1 MANES
6 TRSFTCKV
14 GPKTFCFTWECARK
28 RHEQVRRAT
37 GTNTSEQSAKLSRS
51 SSCSPGS
58 SSRPIYD
65 SRKKKYRS
73 ERRLISRHGAFQLAA
88 IPGDR
93 GSFALNSLETSDR
106 TFAELER
113 HIMSISLFARF
124 SSDKRQ
130 SRAVDCLRRLANRR
144 DSHWG
149 CKNVTTSHNNF
160 ILSIFFHIF

>member
-1 MANES
+1 M
-6 TRSFTCKV
+6 R
-14 GPKTFCFTWECARK
+14 ECVRK
-28 RHEQVRRAT
+28 RYEQR
-37 GTNTSEQSAKLSRS
+37 GQNTSGQSAKLSRS

-65 SRKKKYRS
+65 SRKKKKYRS
-73 ERRLISRHGAFQLAA
+73 ERRLISRRSAFRLAA
-88 IPGDR
+88 IPGNR
-93 GSFALNSLETSDR
+93 GSFALNSSETSDR

-144 DSHWG
+144 DSHWS

-160 ILSIFFHIF
+160 ILSIFPHI